1 MGKVYTYFSYINILN
16 NLNNLSDMSNYTES
30 KNVEPTDEIKLTDS
44 VKYIRNL
51 KTNEWSVIIY
61 DNRLAVLGGNHEE
74 LIRFTKVNNP
84 DEDLY
89 VKLNNKEATFLVDR
103 EGKCITIF
111 GTDFHFSDEEADAI
125 FDSIDY
131 ISNIMISGKPDVV
144 KRLNKIIKGE

>member
-1 MGKVYTYFSYINILN
+1 MGKVYTYFSYIIILN
-16 NLNNLSDMSNYTES
+16 NLSNLSEMSDYTES
-30 KNVEPTDEIKLTDS
+30 KNVEPADEIKLTDS
-44 VKYIRNL
+44 VKYVKNP

-61 DNRLAVLGGNHEE
+61 DNRLAMLGGKHEE

-84 DEDLY
+84 DEELY
-89 VKLNNKEATFLVDR
+89 VKLNSKEATFLVNR
-103 EGKCITIF
+103 EDKHISIF
-111 GTDFHFSDEEADAI
+111 STDLHFSDDEIDAI